1 MKPIIV
7 TNPIYADLPTV
18 AAMLS
23 VSESTVQK
31 LVRETDFPKPRK
43 ISSNR
48 VGWLVR
54 EVTEWAELRPVSDLP
69 PPPNCGSRQSPAMS
83 AS

>member
-1 MKPIIV
+1 
-7 TNPIYADLPTV
+7 
-18 AAMLS
+18 ML
-23 VSESTVQK
+23 SESTVQEP
-31 LVRETDFPKPRK
+31 VRETGFPKPRK

-54 EVTEWAELRPVSDLP
+54 KVTEWAELRPVSDLP
-69 PPPNCGSRQSPAMS
+69 PPPNCRIRHSPAMS

>member
-1 MKPIIV
+1 M
-7 TNPIYADLPTV
+7 
-18 AAMLS
+18 
-23 VSESTVQK
+23 QK

-54 EVTEWAELRPVSDLP
+54 EVTEWAKLRPVSDLP
-69 PPPNCGSRQSPAMS
+69 PPNCGIRHSPAMS